1 MSDIA
6 CEDFHVPSDTHGI
19 ELFMRNKRPAKPG
32 APRPERTVL
41 FVHGSSYPAETA
53 FDLKLAG
60 VSWMDWIA
68 ERGFDAWMVDVR
80 GYGLSTRPPEMER
93 PAAENPPVV
102 RTEVAVRDV
111 AAAVRFILERRGLSR
126 LCLVGWS
133 WGTTLMGAYAAA
145 NGDAVHKLVLL
156 APQWLRA
163 TPSASDTGG
172 PLGAYRVIPKAS
184 ARERWLRGVPPGKE
198 AALLPPGWFET
209 WQEATWATDP
219 WGAAQDPPVLRAPN
233 GTVQDSR
240 EFWAAG
246 IPLYDPGRITAPVLV
261 VHAEWDQDLPL
272 DMARTYFSLLVNARY
287 RRWVEI
293 GEGTHSLLLEANRM
307 QVFGAVQA
315 FLEEDFIPG
324 T

>member
-1 MSDIA
+1 MSGIA
-6 CEDFHVPSDTHGI
+6 CEDFRIPSDTPGI
-19 ELFMRNKRPAKPG
+19 ELFVRNKRPAEPG
-32 APRPERTVL
+32 ASRPERTVL

-60 VSWMDWIA
+60 ASWMDWIA
-68 ERGFDAWMVDVR
+68 ERGFDAWLVDVR
-80 GYGLSTRPPEMER
+80 GYGLSTRPPEMDR

-111 AAAVRFILERRGLSR
+111 ATAVRFILERRDLPR

-133 WGTTLMGAYAAA
+133 WGTTLMGAYTAA
-145 NGDAVHKLVLL
+145 NGGAVHKLVLL
-156 APQWLRA
+156 APQWLRT

-172 PLGAYRVIPKAS
+172 PLGAYRTIPKTS
-184 ARERWLRGVPPGKE
+184 ARERWLRGVPAGKE
-198 AALLPPGWFET
+198 DALLPPGWFET

-246 IPLYDPGRITAPVLV
+246 RTLYDPGRITAPVLI
-261 VHAEWDQDLPL
+261 VHAEWDQDAPL
-272 DMARTYFSLLVNARY
+272 DMARAYFALLVNARY

-293 GEGTHSLLLEANRM
+293 GEGTHSLLLETNRM
-307 QVFGAVQA
+307 QVFGAVQS